1 MGLESY
7 QLGKKGEE
15 IAEEYLRNLGYEILE
30 KNYHSSQGEVDLIA
44 KDQDCLVFVEVK
56 SYSYRSFG
64 SPAGAV
70 GITKKKSIIH
80 AAEAYLYKNN
90 IKDVYSR
97 FDLITIYKKYNGQ
110 QIIEHF
116 KDAFYV
122 N

>member
-15 IAEEYLRNLGYEILE
+15 IAEDYLRNLGYEILE
-30 KNYHSSQGEVDLIA
+30 KNYHSSQGEIDLIA
-44 KDQDCLVFVEVK
+44 KDMDCLVFVEVK
-56 SYSYRSFG
+56 SYSYKSYG
-64 SPAGAV
+64 CPAGAV

-80 AAEAYLYKNN
+80 AAENYLYKNN
-90 IKDVYSR
+90 IRDLYSR
-97 FDLITIYKKYNGQ
+97 FDLVTSYKKYNGER
-110 QIIEHF
+110 IIEHY